1 MLKIPVLNRAGE
13 IVFKADAGEAARM
26 LALGQ
31 ATSTSDG
38 RCLRLTGFT
47 SEKEHSG
54 RTRTSRGGILA
65 SCGRSQQYT
74 TSERGQVTGF
84 KRIYPEDRDI
94 FVTAVL
100 DAIVEQARRA
110 DSSREQ
116 KRRGGSRRRLPAG
129 VCLLSGESR
138 GRRLETIGAGRR
150 GREGRAMTIGGLKA
164 QISGLDDALE
174 IEIIVTYEDDDGDEV
189 ERGCDLRAI
198 EKRLDPDTA
207 REYARFDC
215 GDA

>member
-84 KRIYPEDRDI
+84 KRIYPEDRDL

-100 DAIVEQARRA
+100 DAIV
-110 DSSREQ
+110 
-116 KRRGGSRRRLPAG
+116 KKRGGLIVARPSDGAVVVDGCRRVFVCYQAKAAG
-129 VCLLSGESR
+129 AAWKLSAPG
-138 GRRLETIGAGRR
+138 
-150 GREGRAMTIGGLKA
+150 
-164 QISGLDDALE
+164 
-174 IEIIVTYEDDDGDEV
+174 
-189 ERGCDLRAI
+189 
-198 EKRLDPDTA
+198 
-207 REYARFDC
+207 
-215 GDA
+215 